1 MKLLL
6 TTIRSDRPQSGLEM
20 KYLYSVIADSP
31 MDVHISCYEKNDKY
45 DEIFEEIASG
55 RFNIVYFHADCF
67 NEWQLRHIAEMVKKA
82 VPGIAIIFGGP
93 EVSFETRGFMKE
105 NPFVDYVIRG
115 EGEKVIFNFV
125 KTLLEVDFDFENIAG
140 LAYRDGDQVVVNP
153 YDSPVEIEDLPFPYE
168 KFDPGEGPVYYETIR
183 GTSDRS
189 VYSQHLPEPRV
200 RYLSLGRV
208 CTELRYFL
216 AAGVR
221 RIVFLDRWFNYNT
234 ERAYRILEYIINND
248 NGITDFEFSIDG
260 HLIDDETIRLLADA
274 RKGQITF
281 NIDVASINPEVLVT
295 VGKSENVYRLMYNT
309 TKLLQNGN
317 VYTRMHVT
325 AGLPLETEEMFAR
338 TFNKVFSMADGMPVK
353 INFLCMSKGTALREE
368 SKQFGYV
375 YSSAAPYEVIC
386 NGYLSADE
394 LLKIKRISK
403 IVEIF
408 TAGGI
413 FRNSFKRIM
422 TDTGIRPYVF
432 FAGLTKFVSE
442 HDLLRSTGETENIAR
457 IIFTYA
463 GEIYDVYIERAK
475 LEMMRNVIYSD
486 LSALVSE
493 DALVEFGNRGWDI
506 LPRRVDVFTEPD
518 AEEQEAQSEEG
529 QTEEPEEAAAE
540 DVTENV
546 QESEAEEKTGEEQM
560 PEEAGEEQMPEEDS
574 DDQTPE
580 EAEDSDQDTEADEDD
595 ESAEDAEPEV
605 FEEDDQDE
613 EPEDTDEDDQYR
625 EPWISE
631 EDVTDQVPEESEEDV
646 QEKEPEKAEDDPS
659 ELEVILEE
667 DDEEP
672 RLEDIPAE
680 PEPVDDDDEEDL
692 FAETDD

>member
-31 MDVHISCYEKNDKY
+31 MDVHITCYEKNDKY

-55 RFNIVYFHADCF
+55 RFNIVYFHADCY

-221 RIVFLDRWFNYNT
+221 EIVFLDRWFNYNT

-403 IVEIF
+403 TVEIF

-413 FRNSFKRIM
+413 FKNSFKRIM

-432 FAGLTKFVSE
+432 FAGLTKFISE
-442 HDLLRSTGETENIAR
+442 HDLLRSAGETENIAR

-475 LEMMRNVIYSD
+475 LEMMRSVIYSD
-486 LSALVSE
+486 LSALVTE
-493 DALVEFGNRGWDI
+493 DAIRDFENSGWDI
-506 LPRRVDVFTEPD
+506 LPRRVDVFTEED
-518 AEEQEAQSEEG
+518 AGEQETQNEEG
-529 QTEEPEEAAAE
+529 QPEEPEEAAAE
-540 DVTENV
+540 GVTETV
-546 QESEAEEKTGEEQM
+546 REPEAEEKTDEEQA
-560 PEEAGEEQMPEEDS
+560 P
-574 DDQTPE
+574 
-580 EAEDSDQDTEADEDD
+580 EDSDQDKEADEDE
-595 ESAEDAEPEV
+595 ESAEDAEPEGS
-605 FEEDDQDE
+605 EEDDQDE
-613 EPEDTDEDDQYR
+613 EPEDAEEDDQDQ

-631 EDVTDQVPEESEEDV
+631 EDETDQVPEESEADS
-646 QEKEPEKAEDDPS
+646 QEQEPEKAEETPGSGEQTDGVEKPAEDDPS